1 MASTLLVGATVWAG
15 ADCRPHPGWLLVSDE
30 RIAAAGMADEPLP
43 EAGSVLDLPD
53 RHVLPGFVDA
63 HEHPSLT
70 AWVPHGTDGIGW
82 PDLPAALAAIRAAAA
97 VDAGAPWLVFWNA
110 LPHTW
115 PQRRLPTAAELDR
128 AAPGR
133 RVLVSVRDLH
143 RVAVSSAALAD
154 LGLDAAAGWR
164 RSDVVRD
171 RRGRPTG
178 ELWEHA
184 CGAAVASALAQ
195 TERHLGSQRVEAA
208 LRAELDRRLGY
219 GYTHVHDAYVPP
231 HQHERMVRLAAAA
244 APRLSWAIGS
254 RAGIF
259 APGAAPAEFPDG
271 RYGAAGREAKLFLDG
286 GERCALRLPLAALG
300 GLAWGAV
307 RESAA
312 VRGWGPL
319 REALGRRVRFSGGG
333 LELRYLRYDDR
344 ALIDVLAGYAQ
355 AELRVRLHAVGN
367 LAVRQ
372 AAKALRA
379 AGVPAGTATVDH
391 LALLDPATVDA
402 LAACGAWACYQ
413 PGFLTSFARTLL
425 AAGIDRHAAVFGGR
439 LLRDAGLRLVL
450 SSDHPGGVLDPLQ
463 ILRLAVHRRLPDE
476 TVIQPEQAISH
487 TDAVRALTTE
497 AAASLDAPGA
507 GGLAPGQP
515 ADLVVC
521 DGDPF
526 QPGTTVTQTWIGGRV
541 AWSADG

>member
-1 MASTLLVGATVWAG
+1 VASTLFVGATVWAG
-15 ADCRPHPGWLLVSDE
+15 ADCRPHPGWLLVADD

-43 EAGSVLDLPD
+43 EAGNVLDLPG

-70 AWVPHGTDGIGW
+70 AWVPRGTDGIGW
-82 PDLPAALAAIRAAAA
+82 PDLPAALAAIRTAAA
-97 VDAGAPWLVFWNA
+97 VDAGSPWLVFWNA

-115 PQRRLPTAAELDR
+115 PERRLPTAAELDR
-128 AAPGR
+128 VAPDR

-143 RVAVSSAALAD
+143 RVAVSPAALAD
-154 LGLDAAAGWR
+154 LGLVAAAGWR

-184 CGAAVASALAQ
+184 CGAAVARALAQ
-195 TERHLGSQRVEAA
+195 TEEYLGSQQIETA

-231 HQHERMVRLAAAA
+231 EQHERMVRLAADE

-254 RAGIF
+254 GAGIF
-259 APGAAPAEFPDG
+259 APGAGPAEFPDG

-307 RESAA
+307 RESMA
-312 VRGWGPL
+312 VSGWGPL
-319 REALGRRVRFSGGG
+319 RETIGRRVRFGGGG

-344 ALIDVLAGYAQ
+344 TLIDVLAGYAQ
-355 AELRVRLHAVGN
+355 AGLRVRLHAVGN

-372 AAKALRA
+372 AAQALRTV
-379 AGVPAGTATVDH
+379 GLPAGTATVDH

-413 PGFLTSFARTLL
+413 PGFLASFARTLL
-425 AAGIDRHAAVFGGR
+425 AAGIDRYAAVFGGR
-439 LLRDAGLRLVL
+439 LLQDAGLRLVL

-463 ILRLAVHRRLPDE
+463 ILRLAVHRRLLDG
-476 TVIQPEQAISH
+476 TVIQPEQAISRA
-487 TDAVRALTTE
+487 DAVRAHTTE

-515 ADLVVC
+515 ADLVIC

-526 QPGTTVTQTWIGGRV
+526 EPGTAVTQTWIGGRV